1 MYHVW
6 ETESEDEKTQWCK
19 NQEQLPQILLSAQ
32 READYTQTNSK
43 LLLLLLKEMMNTE
56 LSKSCTS
63 SHFMI

>member
-6 ETESEDEKTQWCK
+6 ETESEDEKTRCK

-32 READYTQTNSK
+32 READYTQSNSK